1 MGSGRTPGEDRECY
15 ADHSCRDYGCD
26 GFWAC
31 IDADGEILG
40 VYRKTHIPDDHYY
53 QEKFYFT
60 PGDTGFRVFDTRY
73 GKIGVGICWDQWFP
87 ETANQELLAFG
98 MANLAAAFTG
108 CCPINGSVS
117 RTTMSEQYGG
127 RTQLTGIFAGVVMIV
142 ILVCGTGFI
151 GYLPVPV
158 LTAIVISALYSA
170 LEFDLAQLLDQLG
183 NAAAF
188 TAQHQ
193 WTKSWKTAAG
203 ACWPG

>member
-1 MGSGRTPGEDRECY
+1 MSRGLPQIVVPQ
-15 ADHSCRDYGCD
+15 
-26 GFWAC
+26 
-31 IDADGEILG
+31 IDERMLPNIMTVSLSIAVVIMAETLLAENNFAQKNRYKI
-40 VYRKTHIPDDHYY
+40 DD
-53 QEKFYFT
+53 
-60 PGDTGFRVFDTRY
+60 
-73 GKIGVGICWDQWFP
+73 
-87 ETANQELLAFG
+87 NQELLAFG

-170 LEFDLAQLLDQLG
+170 LEFDLAAKLWKVSKVEFYIFCGAFLG
-183 NAAAF
+183 VQRYRRY
-188 TAQHQ
+188 TV
-193 WTKSWKTAAG
+193 KV
-203 ACWPG
+203 